1 MKNPSKIR
9 NKIKR
14 TEIYTKYKQQKKRIK
29 KKLREEHVKEIEE
42 LGEAAPPKQVTD
54 IYINIVNP
62 LPVYEIILINE
73 SSSSRFLILLKIL
86 VSKMK
91 HLFNQ
96 KMTKSMAM
104 N

>member
-42 LGEAAPPKQVTD
+42 LGEAAPPKQVT
-54 IYINIVNP
+54 YIHI
-62 LPVYEIILINE
+62 
-73 SSSSRFLILLKIL
+73 
-86 VSKMK
+86 
-91 HLFNQ
+91 
-96 KMTKSMAM
+96 
-104 N
+104 